1 MKLPPPRKRRPSPP
15 PHQAMPPSATA
26 RHQPAPPAGP
36 AIREICSCLIC
47 VPLPGRCVLC
57 GGKAEYRLA
66 YFPTRTFAR
75 RIGFPPGQG
84 EALPLGLCRKH
95 YKKMPGIVP
104 EVEAAMLAAAESRA
118 ASN

>member
-15 PHQAMPPSATA
+15 PHQAT
-26 RHQPAPPAGP
+26 PPANHDP
-36 AIREICSCLIC
+36 CLCVIC
-47 VPLPGRCVLC
+47 VPLPARCVLC
-57 GGKAEYRLA
+57 GGKSQYRLA

-75 RIGFPPGQG
+75 RLGYPPGQG

-95 YKKMPGIVP
+95 YQKMPGIVP